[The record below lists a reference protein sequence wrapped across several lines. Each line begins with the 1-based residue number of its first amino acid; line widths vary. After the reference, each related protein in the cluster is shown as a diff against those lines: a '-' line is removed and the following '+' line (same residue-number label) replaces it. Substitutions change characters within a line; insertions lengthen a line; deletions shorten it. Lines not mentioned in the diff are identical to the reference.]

1 MDTQLLES
9 AKGGFLLGDP
19 VDGVVLLIEKKSVN
33 LNHSSS
39 ILDVVCRDSTQIN
52 LRGLVQRCPLPVK
65 NLITFGS
72 PHQVF

>member
-19 VDGVVLLIEKKSVN
+19 VDEVVLLIEIKSAN

-39 ILDVVCRDSTQIN
+39 KLDVVCKDLTQIN

-72 PHQVF
+72 PHQVL

>member
-19 VDGVVLLIEKKSVN
+19 DDEVVLLIEIKSAN

-39 ILDVVCRDSTQIN
+39 ILFFVDPTQIA

-72 PHQVF
+72 PHQVL